1 MPDQYAVCA
10 QVVGASRVSQDR
22 LPALH
27 WAPGPAGA
35 RCIHLGE
42 KLRGAE
48 LARGAF
54 NPNSNTAHGGFSFSF
69 DTGNKEYALV
79 LTRTHS

>member
-1 MPDQYAVCA
+1 VHLVLHDGRIGSAAITMPDRYAVCA

-27 WAPGPAGA
+27 WAPGLAGA

-48 LARGAF
+48 LG
-54 NPNSNTAHGGFSFSF
+54 
-69 DTGNKEYALV
+69 L
-79 LTRTHS
+79 

>member
-1 MPDQYAVCA
+1 VHLVLHDGRTGRAAITMPDRYAVCA

-27 WAPGPAGA
+27 CTPVPAGA

-48 LARGAF
+48 LG
-54 NPNSNTAHGGFSFSF
+54 
-69 DTGNKEYALV
+69 L
-79 LTRTHS
+79 